1 MIKYPSGAGAR
12 AGAGMCV
19 GETFD
24 QIEVYFAM
32 ASGRI
37 LAEPTEQDS
46 C

>member
-1 MIKYPSGAGAR
+1 MIKYPPG

-24 QIEVYFAM
+24 QIGVYFTM

-37 LAEPTEQDS
+37 PAEPTEQDS
-46 C
+46 Y